1 MTGGSVCEIT
11 RSCTIERDNKALSQL
26 FSTEGAFQGVRSRT
40 VMLPGSEVCFSVLT
54 NASDGPAE
62 TWAEGIVRI
71 LKTFR
76 DNPLPG
82 SSTNSWT
89 GRWWNSGEAVDLVP
103 LWQPRPRGAAGP
115 SRSIQGRRRDH
126 RNRRAPG
133 NHQPFR
139 RLWDSRRARKTGM
152 RPRWQ
157 GEGGLVWRFS
167 LGQRTPSP
175 GRTETEVHRPS
186 RETTAFVLIAR
197 SSGDKGRIRAGA
209 PTEHESVDCPLLVP
223 HSPGFTCHRRLIGG

>member
-11 RSCTIERDNKALSQL
+11 RSCTIERDNKALIQL
-26 FSTEGAFQGVRSRT
+26 FSTAGAFQGVRSRT

-103 LWQPRPRGAAGP
+103 FGNRVLVAQPGLLDPFKAADEITVTGGC
-115 SRSIQGRRRDH
+115 QGTISLSGGYGIHREPARLECDRDGKAKEVWFGGFRWVGERRH
-126 RNRRAPG
+126 RAELKRRYMDA
-133 NHQPFR
+133 
-139 RLWDSRRARKTGM
+139 
-152 RPRWQ
+152 
-157 GEGGLVWRFS
+157 
-167 LGQRTPSP
+167 
-175 GRTETEVHRPS
+175 
-186 RETTAFVLIAR
+186 
-197 SSGDKGRIRAGA
+197 KGRQQ
-209 PTEHESVDCPLLVP
+209 L
-223 HSPGFTCHRRLIGG
+223 SP